1 MSLYVEVCCFSIY
14 VLFYASLF
22 KRSFVNMS
30 RKTIDGKCFAEMLQ
44 GGAIML
50 SEHAQ
55 EINDLN
61 VFPVPDGDTGTNMT
75 KTLEGGLGEISVEE
89 NDSIGAMSDN
99 FAHGVLLGA
108 RGNSGVILSQ
118 IFAGI
123 NVELSKYDKVGARE
137 LSKAFESGI
146 KKAYS
151 AVQNPT
157 EGTILTVF
165 RESTEYAASNITTD
179 STVEDFF
186 RLHIEKAKLSLKK
199 TKEILP
205 ALKEADVVDSG
216 AAGYLYIIM
225 GMYAVL
231 TGELQGNLYKSVTAA
246 DENKV
251 NINLFTR
258 DSKLEFGYCTEFLL
272 RLMSDRTDPDSF
284 DISEV
289 LSVLE
294 ELRGDSIVAYKDN
307 DIVKVHVHTFNPG
320 EILSR
325 MQKFGE
331 FLTVK
336 IENMSLGHSGNVK
349 PKNNTSKKYSV
360 LTVASGEGLC
370 ALFREL
376 GADEIVSGGQTANP
390 STEEFISA
398 FERCDTENIFVLP
411 NNKNVFLAA
420 KQAAE
425 IYDKA
430 KVYIIPTKNLM
441 QGYGALSVITPGITD
456 MDVLADNI
464 ERAASG
470 VIGSE
475 ITKAV
480 RDVTIDGKSIKT
492 GDYIAI
498 TDGKIGAVANSAED
512 AVIETLSEIDS
523 DEYEIVTLFVGKD
536 VTDDERAAL
545 TERIE
550 EEYPDFTLEVY
561 IGGQDVYNYLIAV
574 E

>member
-1 MSLYVEVCCFSIY
+1 
-14 VLFYASLF
+14 
-22 KRSFVNMS
+22 MS
-30 RKTIDGKCFAEMLQ
+30 RQTIDGKCFAEMLQ
-44 GGAIML
+44 GGAAVL

-61 VFPVPDGDTGTNMT
+61 VFPVPDGDTGTNMA
-75 KTLEGGLGEISVEE
+75 KTLEGGLSEISSDNSE
-89 NDSIGAMSDN
+89 SIGSLSDK

-123 NVELSKYDKVGARE
+123 NAELSKYDKVGAKE
-137 LSKAFESGI
+137 LAKAFGCGI
-146 KKAYS
+146 QKAYS
-151 AVQNPT
+151 AVQKPT

-165 RESTEYAASNITTD
+165 RESTEYAAANVTD
-179 STVEDFF
+179 SSTVEDFF
-186 RLHIEKAKLSLKK
+186 RLHIEKARLSLEK

-205 ALKEADVVDSG
+205 VLKEADVVDSG

-231 TGELQGNLYKSVTAA
+231 TGELHIDMYKSVTAKE
-246 DENKV
+246 ENRI

-272 RLMSDRTDPDSF
+272 RLMSDRTDPDTF

-289 LSVLE
+289 LSILQ
-294 ELRGDSIVAYKDN
+294 ELSGESIVAYKTEDV
-307 DIVKVHVHTFNPG
+307 VKVHVHTFNPG
-320 EILSR
+320 EILAR

-336 IENMSLGHSGNVK
+336 IENMSLGHSESVK
-349 PKNNTSKKYSV
+349 PKNNPSKKYSV

-376 GADEIVSGGQTANP
+376 GADEIVAGGQTANP

-398 FERCDTENIFVLP
+398 FERCESENIFVLP

-425 IYDKA
+425 IYTKA

-456 MDVLADNI
+456 MDALAESI
-464 ERAASG
+464 ERAANG
-470 VIGSE
+470 VIGGE
-475 ITKAV
+475 ITRAV
-480 RDVTIDGKSIKT
+480 RDVTIDGKKIKT

-498 TDGKIGAVANSAED
+498 TDGEITAVSETAEE
-512 AVIETLSEIDS
+512 AVIDTISEIDS
-523 DEYEIVTLFVGKD
+523 DEYEIITLFVGKN
-536 VTDDERAAL
+536 VSEENRASL
-545 TERIE
+545 TEKIE
-550 EEYPDFTLEVY
+550 DEFPDFTLEVF
-561 IGGQDVYNYLIAV
+561 IGGQDVYDYLIAI

>member
-1 MSLYVEVCCFSIY
+1 
-14 VLFYASLF
+14 
-22 KRSFVNMS
+22 MS
-30 RKTIDGKCFAEMLQ
+30 RQIIDGKCFAEMLQ
-44 GGAIML
+44 GGAAML

-61 VFPVPDGDTGTNMT
+61 VFPVPDGDTGTNMA
-75 KTLEGGLGEISVEE
+75 KTIEGGLSEIASDESE
-89 NDSIGAMSDN
+89 SIADTSKH

-123 NVELSKYDKVGARE
+123 NEELSKYDNVGAIE
-137 LSKAFESGI
+137 LAKAFTNGI
-146 KKAYS
+146 KKSYS

-165 RESTEYAASNITTD
+165 RESTEYAAENITEE
-179 STVEDFF
+179 SSVEDFF
-186 RLHIEKAKLSLKK
+186 KLHIEKARLSLAK

-205 ALKEADVVDSG
+205 ALAEADVVDSG

-231 TGELQGNLYKSVTAA
+231 TGELQASMYKSVTASN
-246 DENKV
+246 ESKV
-251 NINLFTR
+251 DINLFTR

-284 DISEV
+284 DIENI
-289 LSVLE
+289 LSVLN
-294 ELRGDSIVAYKDN
+294 ELGGESIVAYKDG

-320 EILSR
+320 AVLSR
-325 MQKFGE
+325 MQAFGE

-336 IENMSLGHSGNVK
+336 IENMSVGHSGNAK
-349 PKNNTSKKYSV
+349 PKNNVTKKYSV
-360 LTVASGEGLC
+360 LTVATGEGLC
-370 ALFREL
+370 ALFRDL
-376 GADEIVSGGQTANP
+376 GADEIVDGGQTANP

-398 FERCDTENIFVLP
+398 FERCDSENIFVLP

-425 IYDKA
+425 MYDKA
-430 KVYIIPTKNLM
+430 KIYIIPTKNLM
-441 QGYGALSVITPGITD
+441 QGYAALSVITPGITD
-456 MDVLADNI
+456 MDALAESI
-464 ERAASG
+464 ERAANG

-475 ITKAV
+475 ITRAV
-480 RDVTIDGKSIKT
+480 RDVTINGKKITT
-492 GDYIAI
+492 GDYISI
-498 TDGKIGAVANSAED
+498 TDGAISAVAETAED
-512 AVIETLSEIDS
+512 AVMATISEIDP
-523 DEYEIVTLFVGKD
+523 DEYEIITMFVGKD
-536 VTDDERAAL
+536 VSEDKRAEL

-550 EEYPDFTLEVY
+550 DEYPDFTLEVY
-561 IGGQDVYNYLIAV
+561 VGGQDVYDYLLAI